1 MAAPLAIVLAAGKS
15 TRMKS
20 ALPKVVHPLF
30 GRPMVEYVFDAAR
43 AAGVERLVVVVGH
56 RAEEVQ
62 AILAHHK
69 DVEFALQTEQKGTG
83 HAVKMCLPALQTHQG
98 PVLILSG
105 DTPLLKVDSLKKL
118 LAAQGA
124 GAAAVIGTART
135 QANEGLGRIVRSP
148 EGEFLRI
155 VEERDATP
163 AEKRIQE
170 INTGC
175 YAFDGQKL
183 ASALERLQPTNA
195 QGEYYLTDAPAL
207 LKADRELVI
216 AADCFDI
223 EEAMGV
229 NTRVQLAEVAQVIKD
244 RTDRHLMA
252 EGVTIVDPR
261 LVSIDPQAKIAA
273 DVVIEPFVVIRG
285 AVEIGPNSH
294 IGPHAVL
301 EGPLTLPAGSIVK
314 PFEHLPSR

>member
-1 MAAPLAIVLAAGKS
+1 MSAPLAIVLAAGKS

-56 RAEEVQ
+56 RAEEVKS
-62 AILAHHK
+62 ILAHHP
-69 DVEFALQTEQKGTG
+69 DVEFALQAEQKGTG
-83 HAVKMCLPALQTHQG
+83 HAVMMCLPALQSHNG

-105 DTPLLKVDSLKKL
+105 DTPLLKTESLKKL
-118 LAAQGA
+118 LAAQEA
-124 GAAAVIGTART
+124 GVAAVIGTAT
-135 QANEGLGRIVRSP
+135 TSANEGLGRIVRLP
-148 EGEFLRI
+148 DGEFLRI

-163 AEKRIQE
+163 AEKKIQE

-175 YAFDGQKL
+175 YAFDGQRL
-183 ASALERLQPTNA
+183 ASALQRLKPTNA

-207 LKADRELVI
+207 LKEDGDLV
-216 AADCFDI
+216 AAAECFSI

-229 NTRVQLAEVAQVIKD
+229 NTRIQLADVAQVIKD
-244 RTDRHLMA
+244 RTDRRLMT
-252 EGVTIVDPR
+252 EGVTIVDPK

-285 AVEIGPNSH
+285 AVEIGPDSH
-294 IGPHAVL
+294 IGSHAVL

-314 PFEHLPSR
+314 PFEHRHA

>member
-1 MAAPLAIVLAAGKS
+1 M
-15 TRMKS
+15 
-20 ALPKVVHPLF
+20 
-30 GRPMVEYVFDAAR
+30 
-43 AAGVERLVVVVGH
+43 
-56 RAEEVQ
+56 
-62 AILAHHK
+62 
-69 DVEFALQTEQKGTG
+69 
-83 HAVKMCLPALQTHQG
+83 
-98 PVLILSG
+98 
-105 DTPLLKVDSLKKL
+105 
-118 LAAQGA
+118 
-124 GAAAVIGTART
+124 IGTAKT

-244 RTDRHLMA
+244 RTDRQLMA

-285 AVEIGPNSH
+285 AVEIGPDSH

-301 EGPLTLPAGSIVK
+301 EGPLILPGGSIVK
-314 PFEHLPSR
+314 PFQHLPSR